1 MVVHYLV
8 KPANWCKFLASWG
21 WYAVTSYC
29 SSGECWG
36 HLSALRYGS
45 VYPSHSTWKL
55 KWLEKDS
62 PFRIRFHVNLGECTI
77 FGPWIVIHKVILP
90 SQLVKVFGESWSST
104 LGDLDGILHG
114 SGAWSLWCQVDD
126 GEMRR
131 GGFLWRP
138 ATSTSHGG
146 LEVGVGGVELRY
158 YDLLEASKGN
168 RLARLVSWQWEPDKI
183 RRMFVW
189 LILLS
194 KPWRQSS
201 VLGLNSVLTHT
212 LMWNEVFCDILSHD
226 SHGNQHG
233 FSKSNAREMTLRLKS
248 NMDGQSMHQI
258 NLLLNVEILSSI
270 YCHGRCRLLERLK
283 VTI

>member
-90 SQLVKVFGESWSST
+90 HSATKVFGESWSST

-126 GEMRR
+126 GKMQ
-131 GGFLWRP
+131 GG
-138 ATSTSHGG
+138 
-146 LEVGVGGVELRY
+146 GGVP
-158 YDLLEASKGN
+158 LEACN
-168 RLARLVSWQWEPDKI
+168 QHI
-183 RRMFVW
+183 
-189 LILLS
+189 
-194 KPWRQSS
+194 PWRFGSW
-201 VLGLNSVLTHT
+201 GWGCGTT
-212 LMWNEVFCDILSHD
+212 ILWST
-226 SHGNQHG
+226 GGVQRQQ
-233 FSKSNAREMTLRLKS
+233 A
-248 NMDGQSMHQI
+248 
-258 NLLLNVEILSSI
+258 
-270 YCHGRCRLLERLK
+270 CK
-283 VTI
+283 VCVMAVGAWQDTKDVCVAHFVVQTMAAV